1 MRFLTIFSAFAAA
14 ERSAISQEFEATSH
28 RHVDL
33 AGENATLVLATQA
46 DLLDMQKV
54 MLQHIEKVN
63 LELQETIKSTF
74 KALDETVASEVQ
86 QMQDR
91 AQFYLEQTYAMLY
104 TLQVSEWRLQMAA
117 RHGTHGRCCCQAT
130 SMSSCEWVDHWLL
143 VGHERICPAHV
154 GKDYL
159 DHFTD
164 RMKAKAQN
172 ELTEDQVASGSHQSP
187 AMCIYLHKSTL
198 APLNRLVDSCR
209 ESPAWQEQVEGRQ
222 DRLVEAV
229 PTDALQAIK
238 DIAVWQT
245 SDSDRLPGIIVENMS
260 P

>member
-14 ERSAISQEFEATSH
+14 ERSAPGILVVQRISQEFEATSH

-172 ELTEDQVASGSHQSP
+172 ELTEDQVA
-187 AMCIYLHKSTL
+187 
-198 APLNRLVDSCR
+198 PLNRLVDSCR